1 MSTFTINAG
10 HTLQGKG
17 TGAVG
22 FLNESKENRA
32 VVVHVIKLLKQ
43 LGHSV
48 IDCTID
54 KSDNYLKDAVAAAN
68 KHKADLAVSIHFN
81 CSSDSS
87 ANGVETLVY
96 NSNNDYINKYANAIN
111 KEIAALGYRNRGIKQ
126 RQDLYWLKN
135 TTSKA
140 ILIECCFV
148 SSKADSDKYNAVKM
162 AEAIVKGL
170 VGKLPANISNSS
182 TDSSNSCYT
191 VKVTANVLNVRA
203 GAGTNY
209 KITTTIKKNEVYTI
223 TDEINGWGRL
233 KSGAGYICLN
243 YTTKC

>member
-1 MSTFTINAG
+1 MLFTINAG

-32 VVVHVIKLLKQ
+32 VVAHVIKLLKQ
-43 LGHSV
+43 LGHSI

-54 KSDNYLKDAVAAAN
+54 KSDNYLKEAVAAAN

-81 CSSDSS
+81 SSGDSS

-96 NSNNDYINKYANAIN
+96 NSSNDYTNKYANAIN

-148 SSKADSDKYNAVKM
+148 SNKADSDKYNAVKM

-170 VGKLPANISNSS
+170 VGKLPTNNSNSS
-182 TDSSNSCYT
+182 TDSSEKLYAVCVGAYSKVNADRILLE
-191 VKVTANVLNVRA
+191 VKSK
-203 GAGTNY
+203 GY
-209 KITTTIKKNEVYTI
+209 KDAYLIP
-223 TDEINGWGRL
+223 R
-233 KSGAGYICLN
+233 
-243 YTTKC
+243 

>member
-1 MSTFTINAG
+1 MSTFIINAG

-32 VVVHVIKLLKQ
+32 VVAHVIKLLKQ

-54 KSDNYLKDAVAAAN
+54 KSDNYLKEAVAAAN

-81 CSSDSS
+81 SSGDSS

-96 NSNNDYINKYANAIN
+96 NSSNDYTNKYANAIN

-148 SSKADSDKYNAVKM
+148 SNKADSDKYNAVKM

-170 VGKLPANISNSS
+170 IGKLPTNNSNNS
-182 TDSSNSCYT
+182 TDSSEKLYAVCVGAYSKVNADRILLE
-191 VKVTANVLNVRA
+191 VKSK
-203 GAGTNY
+203 GY
-209 KITTTIKKNEVYTI
+209 KDAYLIP
-223 TDEINGWGRL
+223 R
-233 KSGAGYICLN
+233 
-243 YTTKC
+243 

>member
-1 MSTFTINAG
+1 MLFTINAG
-10 HTLQGKG
+10 LTLQGKG

-32 VVVHVIKLLKQ
+32 VVAHVIKLLKQ

-54 KSDNYLKDAVAAAN
+54 KSDNYLKEAVAAAN

-81 CSSDSS
+81 SSGDSS

-96 NSNNDYINKYANAIN
+96 NSSNDYTNKYANAIN

-148 SSKADSDKYNAVKM
+148 SNKADSDKYNAVKM

-170 VGKLPANISNSS
+170 IGKLPTNNSNNS
-182 TDSSNSCYT
+182 TDSSEKLYAVCVGAYSKVNADRILLE
-191 VKVTANVLNVRA
+191 VKSK
-203 GAGTNY
+203 GY
-209 KITTTIKKNEVYTI
+209 KDAYLIP
-223 TDEINGWGRL
+223 R
-233 KSGAGYICLN
+233 
-243 YTTKC
+243 

>member
-1 MSTFTINAG
+1 MSTFIINAG

-32 VVVHVIKLLKQ
+32 VVAHIIKLLNQ

-54 KSDNYLKDAVAAAN
+54 KSDNYLKEAVAAAN

-81 CSSDSS
+81 SSDDSS

-96 NSNNDYINKYANAIN
+96 NSNNDYTTKYANAIN

-140 ILIECCFV
+140 VLIECCFV
-148 SSKADSDKYNAVKM
+148 SNKSDSDKYNAVKM

-170 VGKLPANISNSS
+170 VGKLPSNTSNSS
-182 TDSSNSCYT
+182 TNSSEKLYAVC
-191 VKVTANVLNVRA
+191 VGAWKDKDTAN
-203 GAGTNY
+203 
-209 KITTTIKKNEVYTI
+209 KKVE
-223 TDEINGWGRL
+223 EL
-233 KSGAGYICLN
+233 KKKGYSDTYIIIR
-243 YTTKC
+243 

>member
-1 MSTFTINAG
+1 MSTFIINAG

-32 VVVHVIKLLKQ
+32 VVAHIIKLLKQ

-48 IDCTID
+48 TDCTID
-54 KSDNYLKDAVAAAN
+54 KSDNYLKEAVAAAN

-81 CSSDSS
+81 SSSDSS

-96 NSNNDYINKYANAIN
+96 NSNNDYTNKYANAIN

-170 VGKLPANISNSS
+170 VGKLPANTSNSS
-182 TDSSNSCYT
+182 TDSSEKLYAVCVGAWKDKDT
-191 VKVTANVLNVRA
+191 ADRVLLEVKSK
-203 GAGTNY
+203 GY
-209 KITTTIKKNEVYTI
+209 KDAYLIP
-223 TDEINGWGRL
+223 R
-233 KSGAGYICLN
+233 
-243 YTTKC
+243 

>member
-1 MSTFTINAG
+1 MLFTINAG

-32 VVVHVIKLLKQ
+32 VVAHVIKLLKQ

-54 KSDNYLKDAVAAAN
+54 KSDNYLKEAVAAAN

-81 CSSDSS
+81 SSGDSS

-96 NSNNDYINKYANAIN
+96 NSSNDYTNKYANAIN

-148 SSKADSDKYNAVKM
+148 SNKADSDKYNAVKM

-170 VGKLPANISNSS
+170 VGKLPTNNSNSS
-182 TDSSNSCYT
+182 PNSSEKLYAVCVGAYSKVNADRILLE
-191 VKVTANVLNVRA
+191 VKSK
-203 GAGTNY
+203 GY
-209 KITTTIKKNEVYTI
+209 KDAYLIP
-223 TDEINGWGRL
+223 R
-233 KSGAGYICLN
+233 
-243 YTTKC
+243 

>member
-1 MSTFTINAG
+1 MLFTINAG

-32 VVVHVIKLLKQ
+32 VVAHVIKLLKQ

-54 KSDNYLKDAVAAAN
+54 KSDNYLKEAVAAAN

-81 CSSDSS
+81 SSGDSS

-96 NSNNDYINKYANAIN
+96 NSSNDYTNKYANAIN

-126 RQDLYWLKN
+126 RQYLYWLKN

-148 SSKADSDKYNAVKM
+148 SNKADSDKYNAVKM

-170 VGKLPANISNSS
+170 IGKLPTNNSNNS
-182 TDSSNSCYT
+182 TDSSEKLYAVCVGAYSKVNADRILLE
-191 VKVTANVLNVRA
+191 VKSK
-203 GAGTNY
+203 GY
-209 KITTTIKKNEVYTI
+209 KDAYLIP
-223 TDEINGWGRL
+223 R
-233 KSGAGYICLN
+233 
-243 YTTKC
+243 

>member
-1 MSTFTINAG
+1 MLFTINAG

-32 VVVHVIKLLKQ
+32 VVAHVIKLLKQ

-54 KSDNYLKDAVAAAN
+54 KSDNYLKEAVAAAN

-81 CSSDSS
+81 SSGDSS

-96 NSNNDYINKYANAIN
+96 NSSNDYTNKYANAIN

-148 SSKADSDKYNAVKM
+148 SNKADSDKYNAVKM

-170 VGKLPANISNSS
+170 VGKLPTNNSNSS
-182 TDSSNSCYT
+182 TDSSEKLYAVCVGAYSKVNADRILIE
-191 VKVTANVLNVRA
+191 VKSK
-203 GAGTNY
+203 GY
-209 KITTTIKKNEVYTI
+209 KDAYLIP
-223 TDEINGWGRL
+223 R
-233 KSGAGYICLN
+233 
-243 YTTKC
+243 

>member
-1 MSTFTINAG
+1 MSTFIINAG

-32 VVVHVIKLLKQ
+32 VVAHIIKLLNQ

-54 KSDNYLKDAVAAAN
+54 KSDNYLKEAVAAAN

-81 CSSDSS
+81 SSDDSS

-96 NSNNDYINKYANAIN
+96 NSNNDYTTKYANAIN

-140 ILIECCFV
+140 VLIECCFV
-148 SSKADSDKYNAVKM
+148 SNKSDSDKYNAVKM

-170 VGKLPANISNSS
+170 VGKLPSNTSNSS
-182 TDSSNSCYT
+182 TNSSEKLYAVCVGAYSRVNADRVLLE
-191 VKVTANVLNVRA
+191 VKSK
-203 GAGTNY
+203 GY
-209 KITTTIKKNEVYTI
+209 KDAYLIP
-223 TDEINGWGRL
+223 R
-233 KSGAGYICLN
+233 
-243 YTTKC
+243 

>member
-1 MSTFTINAG
+1 MLFTINAG

-32 VVVHVIKLLKQ
+32 VVAHVIKLLKQ

-54 KSDNYLKDAVAAAN
+54 KSDNYLKEAVAAAN

-81 CSSDSS
+81 SSGDSS

-96 NSNNDYINKYANAIN
+96 NSSNDYTNKYANAIN

-148 SSKADSDKYNAVKM
+148 SNKADSDKYNAVKM

-170 VGKLPANISNSS
+170 VGKLPTNNSNSS
-182 TDSSNSCYT
+182 TDSSEKLYAVCVGAYSKVNADRILLE
-191 VKVTANVLNVRA
+191 VKSK
-203 GAGTNY
+203 GY
-209 KITTTIKKNEVYTI
+209 KDAYLIP
-223 TDEINGWGRL
+223 R
-233 KSGAGYICLN
+233 
-243 YTTKC
+243 

>member
-1 MSTFTINAG
+1 MLFTINAG

-32 VVVHVIKLLKQ
+32 VVAHVIKLLKQ

-54 KSDNYLKDAVAAAN
+54 KSDNYLKEAVAAAN

-81 CSSDSS
+81 SSGDSS

-96 NSNNDYINKYANAIN
+96 NSSNDYTNKYANAIN

-148 SSKADSDKYNAVKM
+148 SNKADSDKYNAVKM

-170 VGKLPANISNSS
+170 IGKLPTNNSNNS
-182 TDSSNSCYT
+182 TDSSEKLYAVCVGAYSKVNADRILLE
-191 VKVTANVLNVRA
+191 VKSK
-203 GAGTNY
+203 GY
-209 KITTTIKKNEVYTI
+209 KDAYLIP
-223 TDEINGWGRL
+223 R
-233 KSGAGYICLN
+233 
-243 YTTKC
+243 

>member
-1 MSTFTINAG
+1 MLFTINAG

-32 VVVHVIKLLKQ
+32 VVAHVIKLLKQ

-54 KSDNYLKDAVAAAN
+54 KSDDYLKEAVAAAN

-81 CSSDSS
+81 SSGDSS

-96 NSNNDYINKYANAIN
+96 NSSNDYTNKYANAIN

-148 SSKADSDKYNAVKM
+148 SNKADSDKYNAVKM

-170 VGKLPANISNSS
+170 VGKLPTNNSNSS
-182 TDSSNSCYT
+182 TDSSEKLYAVCVGAYSKVNADRILLE
-191 VKVTANVLNVRA
+191 VKSK
-203 GAGTNY
+203 GY
-209 KITTTIKKNEVYTI
+209 KDAYLIP
-223 TDEINGWGRL
+223 R
-233 KSGAGYICLN
+233 
-243 YTTKC
+243 

>member
-1 MSTFTINAG
+1 MSTFIINAG

-32 VVVHVIKLLKQ
+32 VVAHIIKLLNQ

-48 IDCTID
+48 IDCTVD
-54 KSDNYLKDAVAAAN
+54 KSDNYLKEAVAAAN

-81 CSSDSS
+81 SSDDSS

-96 NSNNDYINKYANAIN
+96 NSNNDYTNKYANAIN

-140 ILIECCFV
+140 VLIECCFV
-148 SSKADSDKYNAVKM
+148 SNKSDSDKYNAVKM

-170 VGKLPANISNSS
+170 VGKLPSNTSNSS
-182 TDSSNSCYT
+182 TNSSEKLYAVCVGAYSRVNADRVLLE
-191 VKVTANVLNVRA
+191 VKSK
-203 GAGTNY
+203 GY
-209 KITTTIKKNEVYTI
+209 KDAYLIP
-223 TDEINGWGRL
+223 R
-233 KSGAGYICLN
+233 
-243 YTTKC
+243 